1 MAEIDKKQM
10 QEAQVSINLDNTPIL
25 YTDGIQMTANEDG
38 VVLDVMQRLGNTPQQ
53 RVVARIGMSI
63 SQAKKV
69 ATMLGQ
75 FVVNPKGMKST
86 GSKRVN

>member
-1 MAEIDKKQM
+1 MVDVDNKQV
-10 QEAQVSINLDNTPIL
+10 QVSINLDNTPIL

-69 ATMLGQ
+69 AQMLGQ
-75 FVVNPKGMKST
+75 FVVNPKGTKQT
-86 GSKRVN
+86 GEKTVH